1 MSNPVGRPPKYTE
14 EVLDELAR
22 RLVQWVKDNRE
33 SDTFA
38 LLSDW
43 AFDNDFSP
51 FYFKRYTDK
60 NENFREAYLYAKA
73 WQEHQVAKGGLNKKF
88 DPRFSQ
94 FFLGCQHGW
103 RSKDD
108 AEQQKRDLRNDF
120 IKFIDH
126 VKGEEDED

>member
-1 MSNPVGRPPKYTE
+1 MTGRPLKYTD
-14 EVLDELAR
+14 EVLDKLAIS
-22 RLVQWVKDNRE
+22 LVKWVKECRRKDE
-33 SDTFA
+33 LF
-38 LLSDW
+38 LLHEW
-43 AFDNDFSP
+43 CFDNDFQP

-60 NENFREAYLYAKA
+60 HEGFREAYEWAKSF
-73 WQEHQVAKGGLNKKF
+73 QEFQIAKGGLNKKL

-120 IKFIDH
+120 VKFLDHIKDDS
-126 VKGEEDED
+126 EDGDDE